1 MSHDGGP
8 VSQPVSH
15 IVSRQDTTIRWISG
29 VLKLGSYGSA
39 LLMLMGVLLA
49 LGRPSR
55 PASYPLEDLASHLLR
70 LDATAVMQA
79 GIILLLLT
87 PVIRILVAILCFARE
102 GDYRYAWI
110 SSGVLLIVISSVL
123 FRVLL

>member
-8 VSQPVSH
+8 VSQ
-15 IVSRQDTTIRWISG
+15 IASREDATIRWISG
-29 VLKLGSYGSA
+29 VLKLGSYSSA
-39 LLMLMGVLLA
+39 LLMLVGVLLA
-49 LGRPSR
+49 LVRPGPR
-55 PASYPLEDLASHLLR
+55 ASYPLEDLASHLLR

-79 GIILLLLT
+79 GITLLLLT

>member
-1 MSHDGGP
+1 M
-8 VSQPVSH
+8 SH
-15 IVSRQDTTIRWISG
+15 IVSRQDATIRWISG
-29 VLKLGSYGSA
+29 VLKFGSYGSA
-39 LLMLMGVLLA
+39 LLMLVGVLLA
-49 LGRPSR
+49 LIRPSR
-55 PASYPLEDLASHLLR
+55 RASYPLEDLASHLLR

-79 GIILLLLT
+79 GITLLLLT
-87 PVIRILVAILCFARE
+87 PVIRILVAIFCFARE

>member
-1 MSHDGGP
+1 MGTVTHKAAHED
-8 VSQPVSH
+8 
-15 IVSRQDTTIRWISG
+15 DTIRWISW

-39 LLMLMGVLLA
+39 LLMLVGVLLA
-49 LGRPSR
+49 LARPGRQ
-55 PASYPLEDLASHLLR
+55 ATYPLETLASQLLL

-79 GIILLLLT
+79 GITLLLLT
-87 PVIRILVAILCFARE
+87 PVMRIVVAIIFFARE

-123 FRVLL
+123 FRVLH